1 MNSYRK
7 VKDYDLVLDS
17 FPSAVSSTFVDHQ
30 RGVAV
35 SRSLHLGREPLPLAL
50 RRVPQHGVE
59 DGVALVVAA
68 HDQETPPV
76 LRDRSVADL
85 VGQSRY

>member
-1 MNSYRK
+1 MNSNRK
-7 VKDYDLVLDS
+7 VKGLVLDS
-17 FPSAVSSTFVDHQ
+17 FFSAISSTFVDHQ

-85 VGQSRY
+85 IGQSR